1 MNALEELKAVGF
13 GHFDVEFEP
22 VKVARILE
30 TFDGV
35 REIGVEFDG
44 ADESDEE
51 DEQEEGEDGDKNPF
65 TRINGAVG
73 GGGVEDENEADATEK
88 DPGDQEQTEGGTRVF
103 DFGFFSGAELVAGF
117 QTAEGAQVVAGE
129 AVEVASELD
138 EAAGGTVGFDGD
150 FLTAG
155 ERVGAAG
162 EDFEGGNFG
171 GSEIKG
177 VNFDGPGVL
186 FATEEA
192 VGLVLDE
199 RDLVVDGH
207 FQQGGDLAGT
217 KLTGAKVVLG

>member
-22 VKVARILE
+22 VKVARIPE
-30 TFDGV
+30 TLDGV
-35 REIGVEFDG
+35 REIGVKFDG
-44 ADESDEE
+44 TDEPDEE

-88 DPGDQEQTEGGTRVF
+88 DPGDQEQTEGGAGVF
-103 DFGFFSGAELVAGF
+103 DFGFFSGADLVAGF
-117 QTAEGAQVVAGE
+117 QTAEGTQMVAGE
-129 AVEVASELD
+129 AVKVASELN
-138 EAAGGTVGFDGD
+138 ETVGGTVGFDGD
-150 FLTAG
+150 FLTAS
-155 ERVGAAG
+155 EWVSAAG

-177 VNFDGPGVL
+177 VDFDGPGVL

-207 FQQGGDLAGT
+207 FQQGGDGAGAKLAGV
-217 KLTGAKVVLG
+217 KVVLG